1 MQKGDTFMRK
11 NRFVWILVVCFLFLS
26 GCSDKNEET
35 LLFSEGTA
43 VTDATDG
50 DGADADSD
58 AGADGDA
65 SSDAGGIY
73 VYICG
78 SVKNPGVYEVAEG
91 SRIYQ
96 VVDLAGGFTKKADT
110 ESVNLAETVTDGQMV
125 NIPSESET
133 AETSADSSTVSD
145 STTASAESGTDSSGT
160 SDASDSGL
168 ININTADLTS
178 LMTLSG
184 IGEVKAQAIID
195 YREENGAFAS
205 TEDIMNVS
213 GIADATYANIKDY
226 ITV

>member
-1 MQKGDTFMRK
+1 MRK

-35 LLFSEGTA
+35 LLFSEGTTA
-43 VTDATDG
+43 LDGTDSA
-50 DGADADSD
+50 GADADSD

-133 AETSADSSTVSD
+133 AAAATDSSTASD
-145 STTASAESGTDSSGT
+145 STATSAGSGTDDSYSSGT
-160 SDASDSGL
+160 SNTSDSAL